1 MFRSRVLFSSTL
13 LSILSSF
20 SLSEKLCRL
29 RIESAP
35 KSQYDKRMNN
45 KKTSDIIAYIDWR
58 GDLSFEQSAFNAVDA
73 AIFCQILY
81 LNFDGLF
88 PDTGFKRFL
97 TLAELSE
104 RFFGADDFPVRRET
118 GVLINKRTTDLL
130 FAAGKSRRFAGVKLC
145 GCVSV
150 LDLNREEQFSAVTCI
165 LKKDAAFIAYRGTDD
180 TIVGWKEDFNL
191 AVQDVVPAQED
202 ARAYLAEA
210 AAHLHGALFVGG
222 HSKGGNLA
230 VFAAANAV
238 RRVQKRIAVIYNF
251 DGPGFPEEKIGS
263 SGFQAVIPKVLTF
276 QPQLSIVGML
286 FERAGVC
293 RIVESKETG
302 LFQHDIF
309 SWNVLGVD
317 FVLRQT
323 FEKASEFFHDTV
335 NSWIKTL
342 DIEKRKIFIGT
353 IFDILAASDAKT
365 NTDLEKNIPETSIKI
380 ISAIRKLDPDVRAA
394 VRETLFELFTVIHN
408 KLPDFVS
415 SLLTGTAVKNRQK
428 RLSSDCGK
436 LEDKG

>member
-1 MFRSRVLFSSTL
+1 
-13 LSILSSF
+13 
-20 SLSEKLCRL
+20 
-29 RIESAP
+29 
-35 KSQYDKRMNN
+35 MNN

-88 PDTGFKRFL
+88 PDTGFRRFL

-104 RFFGADDFPVRRET
+104 RFFSADDFPVRRET

-130 FAAGKSRRFAGVKLC
+130 FAAGKSRRFADVKLC

-230 VFAAANAV
+230 VFAAS
-238 RRVQKRIAVIYNF
+238 QI
-251 DGPGFPEEKIGS
+251 
-263 SGFQAVIPKVLTF
+263 
-276 QPQLSIVGML
+276 QP
-286 FERAGVC
+286 
-293 RIVESKETG
+293 
-302 LFQHDIF
+302 
-309 SWNVLGVD
+309 
-317 FVLRQT
+317 
-323 FEKASEFFHDTV
+323 
-335 NSWIKTL
+335 
-342 DIEKRKIFIGT
+342 
-353 IFDILAASDAKT
+353 
-365 NTDLEKNIPETSIKI
+365 
-380 ISAIRKLDPDVRAA
+380 
-394 VRETLFELFTVIHN
+394 
-408 KLPDFVS
+408 
-415 SLLTGTAVKNRQK
+415 
-428 RLSSDCGK
+428 
-436 LEDKG
+436 

>member
-29 RIESAP
+29 RIEPAP

-104 RFFGADDFPVRRET
+104 RFFSADDFPVRRET

-202 ARAYLAEA
+202 ARAYLSEA

-238 RRVQKRIAVIYNF
+238 RRVQERIAVIYNF
-251 DGPGFPEEKIGS
+251 DGPGFPEEKLGS
-263 SGFQAVIPKVLTF
+263 RGFQAVIPKVLTF

-286 FERAGVC
+286 FERAGEC

-317 FVLRQT
+317 F
-323 FEKASEFFHDTV
+323 
-335 NSWIKTL
+335 
-342 DIEKRKIFIGT
+342 
-353 IFDILAASDAKT
+353 
-365 NTDLEKNIPETSIKI
+365 
-380 ISAIRKLDPDVRAA
+380 
-394 VRETLFELFTVIHN
+394 
-408 KLPDFVS
+408 
-415 SLLTGTAVKNRQK
+415 
-428 RLSSDCGK
+428 
-436 LEDKG
+436 

>member
-1 MFRSRVLFSSTL
+1 MQNLQQAETL
-13 LSILSSF
+13 R
-20 SLSEKLCRL
+20 SLSNTFLLRL

-35 KSQYDKRMNN
+35 KSRYDKRMNN

-88 PDTGFKRFL
+88 PDTGFRRFL

-104 RFFGADDFPVRRET
+104 RFFSADDFPVRRET

-210 AAHLHGALFVGG
+210 AAHLHGTIFVGG

-238 RRVQKRIAVIYNF
+238 RRVQERIAVIYNF

-276 QPQLSIVGML
+276 QPQLSVVGML
-286 FERAGVC
+286 FERAGEC

-317 FVLRQT
+317 FVLRDR

-428 RLSSDCGK
+428 HLSSDCGK
-436 LEDKG
+436 LENKG